1 MVESEPSKGAK
12 RNFKEIYKC
21 RSSHPECRG
30 ISIVSPFI
38 ERPDGS
44 HFRVCWAPCGLDY
57 AREYIR
63 HRAANPEIAD
73 LLSNDGM
80 AEAQPERERHAQ
92 PVAPERVHMAGA
104 RGTAEMESDPESS
117 DDDMLHD
124 IADSDDSHGGENIR
138 MGPVPSPFPEDDM
151 VYDLPGPPQKA
162 HMPGRS
168 KKGKT
173 VHDPFGRPVP
183 APGQGGMMYDDPDD
197 PYGGQFSSGQGMPYR
212 YEGDYY
218 MEEGMDYPGESSR
231 VGHAASG
238 ASGDN
243 SGGSWAGSTIA
254 PASRPPRA
262 RYVQNRHE
270 NLYHGDEFEESELVD
285 PPGVAV
291 AREER
296 RPQRTATDYTT
307 TSQSYNTVQYSRDY
321 RYS

>member
-1 MVESEPSKGAK
+1 MVGPEPSKGAK
-12 RNFKEIYKC
+12 RNFKEIHRC
-21 RSSHPECRG
+21 RSHHPECRG

-38 ERPDGS
+38 ERRDGS

-63 HRAANPEIAD
+63 DRAANPEIAD
-73 LLSNDGM
+73 LLSNDEI

-92 PVAPERVHMAGA
+92 PVSPERVHRAGA
-104 RGTAEMESDPESS
+104 RGTAEMESDLESS
-117 DDDMLHD
+117 DDDMVHD
-124 IADSDDSHGGENIR
+124 IAGSHSGENIR

-151 VYDLPGPPQKA
+151 VYDLPAPPQKA
-162 HMPGRS
+162 HIPGRR

-183 APGQGGMMYDDPDD
+183 AQGQGGMMYDDPDD
-197 PYGGQFSSGQGMPYR
+197 PYGGDFAAEHGIPYR
-212 YEGDYY
+212 HEGDYY

-231 VGHAASG
+231 AGRPATG
-238 ASGDN
+238 PSGDN

-270 NLYHGDEFEESELVD
+270 NLYHGDEFGESEFVD

-291 AREER
+291 AGEER
-296 RPQRTATDYTT
+296 RPPRTGTGYTT